1 MTGPGA
7 EREMVV
13 AHNEQTVRVNELISS
28 GVLQG
33 LGLTRVSVT
42 GQGFSATVLC
52 SNELRKR
59 QKRAR

>member
-1 MTGPGA
+1 MTVPVAGVP
-7 EREMVV
+7 MVV
-13 AHNEQTVRVNELISS
+13 AHNEQTVPVNELISS

-52 SNELRKR
+52 SNELKKR
-59 QKRAR
+59 QERAR

>member
-28 GVLQG
+28 GVL
-33 LGLTRVSVT
+33 
-42 GQGFSATVLC
+42 
-52 SNELRKR
+52 
-59 QKRAR
+59 